1 MNQDLQDCRDFRDG
15 GSVAGNR
22 GMGER
27 WTCAAREF
35 ARERRENQGVFC
47 ACVRRGGLEDLRAV
61 VWSVRGGNGGYEV
74 CVWADW
80 EQFRRNWGR
89 EGDVSGGSG
98 VLEASDG

>member
-1 MNQDLQDCRDFRDG
+1 MNQDLQDCRDIRDS
-15 GSVAGNR
+15 GSAAGTG

-27 WTCAAREF
+27 WPCATREF

-61 VWSVRGGNGGYEV
+61 GWSVRGGNGGYEV
-74 CVWADW
+74 CVWADR
-80 EQFRRNWGR
+80 EQFRRNWGW
-89 EGDVSGGSG
+89 EDDVYGGRR